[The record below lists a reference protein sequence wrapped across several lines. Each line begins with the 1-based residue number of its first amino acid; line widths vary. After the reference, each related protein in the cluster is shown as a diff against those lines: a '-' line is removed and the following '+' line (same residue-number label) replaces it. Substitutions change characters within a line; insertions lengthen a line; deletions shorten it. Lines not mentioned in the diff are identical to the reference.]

1 MTVTKDKGM
10 MGLASLVRSKGLL
23 GFIYGVLIIGLY
35 SATQQTASAP
45 ILVMTAEVLAWL
57 MSLGL
62 WWQVKRTTDA
72 TQIQAL
78 QKLRF
83 TYLPAVGCL
92 FFYNPLI
99 GTTFNYI
106 DGIILAFLVV
116 GSFWW
121 YQVYRGH
128 QTDKS

>member
-1 MTVTKDKGM
+1 M
-10 MGLASLVRSKGLL
+10 MRLASLVRSKGLL
-23 GFIYGVLIIGLY
+23 GFVYGVLIIGLY
-35 SATQQTASAP
+35 AATQQTTSAP
-45 ILVMTAEVLAWL
+45 VLVMTAEVLAWL

-62 WWQVKRTTDA
+62 WWQVKRVTNEDHV
-72 TQIQAL
+72 QSL

-83 TYLPAVGCL
+83 AYLPAVGCL

-99 GTTFNYI
+99 GTRFTYI

-116 GSFWW
+116 GSLWG
-121 YQVYRGH
+121 YQIYRGH